1 MGYPIHSHSAVK
13 VTDLN
18 EAETARWMASKLPW
32 DGTLPRPAI
41 LFTLDRAL
49 KIARS
54 SEHPK
59 DQKDKAIQLLEIL
72 ERRSVVH
79 VELAVFLKYPKN
91 HFKLQAKTNENWLD
105 VLLELVSDWES
116 LNAVAQ
122 NAYKAVGRDIL
133 HNGVHTARSWKEY
146 KRNSR
151 VSRPRNALRASSTSD
166 QASSESAL
174 ETLYDSLS
182 GYTPSSEYGGKSTAW
197 KWTRNSLANGARET
211 ATCDSIIDHRTNVV
225 SGRTS

>member
-1 MGYPIHSHSAVK
+1 MGHRVHSTVR

-18 EAETARWMASKLPW
+18 DAQAAKWMASKLPW

-41 LFTLDRAL
+41 FFTFDQAL
-49 KIARS
+49 KAARS
-54 SEHPK
+54 PSDP
-59 DQKDKAIQLLEIL
+59 DDVRGKAIKLFDIL
-72 ERRSVVH
+72 EQRTVVH
-79 VELAVFLKYPKN
+79 VELAAFLQYPKN

-133 HNGVHTARSWKEY
+133 HNGVHTARNWQEY
-146 KRNSR
+146 KQNSC
-151 VSRPRNALRASSTSD
+151 VSRPRNALRASSASD

-197 KWTRNSLANGARET
+197 GWVQDSMAKGARET
-211 ATCDSIIDHRTNVV
+211 ATCSSIIDHSDVV
-225 SGRTS
+225 SSRTS

>member
-1 MGYPIHSHSAVK
+1 M
-13 VTDLN
+13 
-18 EAETARWMASKLPW
+18 
-32 DGTLPRPAI
+32 
-41 LFTLDRAL
+41 
-49 KIARS
+49 S
-54 SEHPK
+54 S
-59 DQKDKAIQLLEIL
+59 L
-72 ERRSVVH
+72 RYG
-79 VELAVFLKYPKN
+79 KYPKN

-174 ETLYDSLS
+174 ETLYDRLS
-182 GYTPSSEYGGKSTAW
+182 DYAPASEYGASSTAW
-197 KWTRNSLANGARET
+197 KWTRDSLARSARET
-211 ATCDSIIDHRTNVV
+211 ATCSSIIDRRPSVV
-225 SGRTS
+225 TGRAS